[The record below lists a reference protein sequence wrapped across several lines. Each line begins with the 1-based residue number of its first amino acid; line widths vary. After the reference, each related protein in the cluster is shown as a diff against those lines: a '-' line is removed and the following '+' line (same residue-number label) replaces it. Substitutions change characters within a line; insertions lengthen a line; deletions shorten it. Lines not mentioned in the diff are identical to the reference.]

1 METKVKLYKVS
12 TQFSSR
18 EINARSNSKSIQ
30 LFKAQ
35 MKGLISESDKITV
48 K

>member
-1 METKVKLYKVS
+1 MKTKVKLYKVS

-18 EINARSNSKSIQ
+18 ELNARSKKEAIQ

-35 MKGLISESDKITV
+35 MKTLISNSDKIVV

>member
-1 METKVKLYKVS
+1 MKPKVKLYKVS

-18 EINARSNSKSIQ
+18 EINARSKSEAIR

-35 MKGLISESDKITV
+35 IKCLISDSDKITV

>member
-1 METKVKLYKVS
+1 MKTKVKLYKVS

-18 EINARSNSKSIQ
+18 EINARSEREAIQ
-30 LFKAQ
+30 IFIAQ
-35 MKGLISESDKITV
+35 MKTLISESDKIVV